1 MFPIYQSLYKHL
13 PPSMLFPHYQSM
25 GKLEA
30 PPPARLATS
39 AAAAHSMAVDTNIFA
54 AAAMAAMEASKQVG
68 GDHPDHHQGPNHH
81 HHVKFE
87 RSESISPTPSKSP
100 IVVGA
105 SEVSASAAASKPF
118 LKFSVNAILAQNK
131 AGSEEVGEDEDDA
144 VNSSSDLKGRRQEY
158 SCSLEHSQ
166 VLPEPARDLLWSPT
180 IHHN

>member
-54 AAAMAAMEASKQVG
+54 AAAMAAMEASKQ
-68 GDHPDHHQGPNHH
+68 DHPEV
-81 HHVKFE
+81 VKFE

-100 IVVGA
+100 IVVA
-105 SEVSASAAASKPF
+105 SEVAGATSKPF

-166 VLPEPARDLLWSPT
+166 VLPEPARDLLWPPT

>member
-1 MFPIYQSLYKHL
+1 
-13 PPSMLFPHYQSM
+13 MLFPHYQSM

-68 GDHPDHHQGPNHH
+68 GDHHPDHHQGPNHH

-144 VNSSSDLKGRRQEY
+144 VNSSSDLKGRRQE
-158 SCSLEHSQ
+158 
-166 VLPEPARDLLWSPT
+166 
-180 IHHN
+180 

>member
-68 GDHPDHHQGPNHH
+68 GDHPDNHQGPNH

-100 IVVGA
+100 IALVAA
-105 SEVSASAAASKPF
+105 SEAASKPF
-118 LKFSVNAILAQNK
+118 LKFSVNAILSQNK
-131 AGSEEVGEDEDDA
+131 QDETPEDEDEA
-144 VNSSSDLKGRRQEY
+144 VNSTSDLKGRPI
-158 SCSLEHSQ
+158 L
-166 VLPEPARDLLWSPT
+166 
-180 IHHN
+180 

>member
-68 GDHPDHHQGPNHH
+68 GDHPDHHQGPNH

-166 VLPEPARDLLWSPT
+166 FLPEQNLLGFCSGL
-180 IHHN
+180 HHN

>member
-68 GDHPDHHQGPNHH
+68 GDHHPDPHQGPNH

-105 SEVSASAAASKPF
+105 SEVSAAAASKPF

-144 VNSSSDLKGRRQEY
+144 VNSSSDLKGRRRE
-158 SCSLEHSQ
+158 
-166 VLPEPARDLLWSPT
+166 
-180 IHHN
+180 

>member
-39 AAAAHSMAVDTNIFA
+39 AVAATAMDTNIFA
-54 AAAMAAMEASKQVG
+54 AAAMAAMEASKQ
-68 GDHPDHHQGPNHH
+68 DHPEV
-81 HHVKFE
+81 VKFE

-100 IVVGA
+100 IVVA
-105 SEVSASAAASKPF
+105 SEVAGGATSKPF
-118 LKFSVNAILAQNK
+118 LKFSVNAILAPNSK
-131 AGSEEVGEDEDDA
+131 GEEVGEDEDDA

-158 SCSLEHSQ
+158 KLFS
-166 VLPEPARDLLWSPT
+166 
-180 IHHN
+180 

>member
-54 AAAMAAMEASKQVG
+54 AAAMAAMEASKQ
-68 GDHPDHHQGPNHH
+68 DHPEV
-81 HHVKFE
+81 VKFE

-105 SEVSASAAASKPF
+105 SEVSAAAASKPF

-144 VNSSSDLKGRRQEY
+144 VNSSSDLKGRRLGF
-158 SCSLEHSQ
+158 CSG
-166 VLPEPARDLLWSPT
+166 P
-180 IHHN
+180 

>member
-81 HHVKFE
+81 HVKFE

-105 SEVSASAAASKPF
+105 SEVSAAAASKPF